1 MNVGCS
7 GDVDLVL
14 RIDGAMYPIDVK
26 ASVWDKEGHWRAAN
40 NSKVSEGVWALNVDP
55 NDAGYLI
62 RWPNMHGVKRNAK
75 TKRYTCPPGLEEF
88 WD

>member
-1 MNVGCS
+1 MNAGCS

-14 RIDGAMYPIDVK
+14 RIDGGLYPIDVK
-26 ASVWDKEGHWRAAN
+26 ASIWDKAGYWRASN

-55 NDAGYLI
+55 DDDGYSI
-62 RWPNMHGVKRNAK
+62 RWPNMHGVNQHTK